1 MKLKSVFTRF
11 FLSALVFLCLSS
23 CGEEYSSS
31 VYDANFNRQPADII
45 NLTQSQIKDTV
56 ILSWKLPDDSEIRNL
71 KIQAEPAHGNLET
84 PKIIEKSSVFN
95 VYGLQSNKS
104 YKFTV
109 YTVNKNGRESS
120 GVSLMYR
127 PNINS
132 DLISYKYSNVA
143 LDFGYSSGSVSKS
156 FVYTSVFDE
165 EIDLSSARIEYISG
179 TENVFFFENAS
190 VSKISNGDST
200 NITVSYSPGE
210 LPSWD
215 ESDLVLCEEP
225 EVRIRL
231 IASNFKQPSDIQ
243 GNHLRLW
250 LRPDLISESD
260 IDEYGKVKRLPD
272 YSGNGFDAVEFDSC
286 PPLYEHSVSSLNSE
300 PAVFFEGIQRL
311 KAAGDIVKAKE
322 ATTTF
327 AVVQRTAAS
336 NGAHY
341 FLLCSNGYSTSYP
354 LMGYVTRYY
363 DETSG
368 TSTTQRWA
376 PYYYGNGISGS
387 YRFMFDDNESD
398 DNTLKLSEVNVPQIL
413 CTVMDLEQGGS
424 NIFAWLDG
432 EKKLLSY
439 THSFNGK
446 NYDFSV
452 SGKNYDTNN
461 GFAYGKPWSDGQG
474 HLYKTLWNMNLED
487 SDENSREL
495 YYQEHPDEHPSRPY
509 DWALRWYYLR
519 NVRGITTQGDLTDY
533 FKNIV
538 TPKKETMGTVSNVYL
553 GASIVNSTV
562 LLHNYLEDVIIYD
575 TALTD
580 EEIAEVSS
588 YLKYRYGIGDE

>member
-1 MKLKSVFTRF
+1 MQLKSVFTGV
-11 FLSALVFLCLSS
+11 FLSAAVFFFVS
-23 CGEEYSSS
+23 CNEEYSSA
-31 VYDANFNRQPADII
+31 VYNSNFNRQPADVT

-56 ILSWKLPDDSEIRNL
+56 VLNWKLPEDSEIKYL

-84 PKIIEKSSVFN
+84 PKTMEKTTSFT

-109 YTVNKNGRESS
+109 YTVNKSGRESS
-120 GVSLMYR
+120 GISLMYR

-132 DLISYKYSNVA
+132 DLIPYKYSNVA
-143 LDFGYSSGSVSKS
+143 LDFGYSSVSADKS

-165 EIDLSSARIEYISG
+165 QLDLSSAEIEYVSG
-179 TENVFFFENAS
+179 TENAFS
-190 VSKISNGDST
+190 VKNISVIKISNGETT
-200 NITVSYSPGE
+200 NITITYSPE
-210 LPSWD
+210 ESPSWD
-215 ESDLVLCEEP
+215 ESDLVLCRNP
-225 EVRIRL
+225 EIRIRL

-243 GNHLRLW
+243 SEHLRLW
-250 LRPDLISESD
+250 LRPDLISEDD
-260 IDEYGKVKRLPD
+260 IDEYGKVMRLPD
-272 YSGNGFDAVEFDSC
+272 YSGNGFDAVEFDSY
-286 PPLYEHSVSSLNSE
+286 PPLYRESVAALNSQ
-300 PAVFFEGIQRL
+300 PAVLFEGIQRL

-354 LMGYVTRYY
+354 QMGYVTRYY

-376 PYYYGNGISGS
+376 PYYYGSGISGS

-398 DNTLKLSEVNVPQIL
+398 DNTLKLSEANVPQIL
-413 CTVMDLEQGGS
+413 CTVMDLSQSDS
-424 NIFAWLDG
+424 NIFGYLDG
-432 EKKLLSY
+432 EKQLLSY

-446 NYDFSV
+446 NYDFSE
-452 SGKNYDTNN
+452 SGKNYTTNN
-461 GFAYGKPWSDGQG
+461 GFAYGKPWSDGAG
-474 HLYKTLWNMNLED
+474 HLYKTLWNMELED
-487 SDENSREL
+487 SDENTKEL
-495 YYQEHPDEHPSRPY
+495 YYQENPGEHPTRPY
-509 DWALRWYYLR
+509 DYALRWYYLR
-519 NVRGITTQGDLTDY
+519 NIIGNTTQSDLTEY
-533 FKNIV
+533 LKNIV

-580 EEIAEVSS
+580 EEIAEVST
-588 YLKYRYGIGDE
+588 YLKYRYGIGEE